1 MAEFRV
7 LEGLQALHSELVAAR
22 QHRFDN
28 PQVLDHL
35 VEVHSDNFKALLD
48 KTPRNSAHRTEL
60 NSKKVIK
67 TKDGEYRVN
76 DDFIYETLKV
86 ADELDLDEYEAGRIV
101 LDCQDEDDSET
112 QSRPLWECGL
122 IRFYQERKYLLDCM
136 RLCIEIANDEE
147 IEDNLK
153 DAFGVVV
160 EENIFVKGSAKKI
173 VARCMEAMQSIKAT
187 LQSINDKVVSRY
199 MLEQASLMRPLE
211 AADTIE
217 FCRMSLV
224 EQHECLA
231 MILHAAVER
240 RHADVNDF
248 KQFLGALKKIDKYDQ
263 FLVHLFPVLAAYINV
278 FGSPDGMCDFQQSR
292 QLDDEICKTGD
303 GDSWAISYLGAATRV
318 WWIAEYTGY
327 FQVDNEFDL
336 GGLDLDAEFEKRTKA
351 FTEALKDGAFD
362 FILSVAADCKTEEWQ
377 DPSRMGMRQWLQRKS
392 PPLQG
397 DFYYFSHFLQLS
409 LMAHLEVFIDS
420 VITNL
425 PELVRTLKTE
435 EDEQRQLS
443 QTHEQDLDLERFVV
457 IISYAYEDRPDAA
470 MTFFEDP
477 DSALYGFLQWA
488 STKASTP
495 LVSAFCEMLQ
505 SLACNE
511 ETATAAH
518 TFLLDEGHQS
528 SGKMRRSQSLTW
540 NQIFRE
546 LEFFAKKLSERP
558 NPSQMQ
564 IQRPGKSST
573 DQGEAEPESA
583 MMLECYVRLIGK
595 LTAESRTCRIRLAS
609 TQELMFPYILFKL
622 ANANVT
628 PRLRAAVF
636 YSLKSLLVAKTVV
649 ESDVLWNL
657 VDNFTMGALDPTSP
671 STAQQQ
677 RSPTSQLT
685 YEELQKSAF
694 NDLAIGFEEPNAFI
708 QLLTSLVTPYP
719 VSDGLNDTLPFPE
732 FLGINKRM
740 PGIEIYVDFVFLVFT
755 FKPKEITDQGQLRML
770 RLSCL
775 EFILACLQTF
785 NEDLIVL
792 GNETNIE
799 IDKAV
804 KTTSL
809 AAYVR
814 LHPFARVMEW
824 MYTESAITALMNT
837 IHQDQYA
844 LSRASPESP
853 LIQSILRGI
862 QVLIK
867 VLDLQATFLH
877 LVRPILQTAQKRKHL
892 TVAKTIYTSV
902 EDGILNH
909 LSLVV
914 DLGKYCNLGVGEL
927 TLSCLK
933 LLEKVST
940 SSKLISAWNPET
952 HRPGHRNKAIVQ
964 FEKDGEGGVVGTSL
978 AANITAVID
987 PALEADSEE
996 YLIKLFI
1003 LDFLYETLRASPDQ
1017 PTIAHLLLGFNC
1029 ELRGLSVSPRGAFD
1043 SQKSLFHSLL
1053 SVVIELVVNQDGRGM
1068 RGYLITL
1075 KYKILRIFQLLWKS
1089 PLSSTLV
1096 MDELRSTNFL
1106 FHMLLRETQI
1116 VPGLPWNDLTIDS
1129 NEFLLSSASVAYIDY
1144 LASRAIIFE
1153 YIGKE
1158 LCSVSQN
1165 RIPSVK
1171 RQIFDALN
1179 GQITLENHDT
1189 LAAHNIFDFFDFMN
1203 IDISW
1208 EVAPPTF
1215 NFYHELD
1222 LSPCV
1227 FDAGNAGPQYN
1238 LARVREC
1245 IQLKRSEYR
1254 ETLAM
1259 VPQEGMDEIRLEEQF
1274 LLEYLSFNNQRSLVR
1289 SVRLELLKKWSDL
1302 LLVMFE
1308 ANEFRGT
1315 VKTTFL
1321 LQALQA
1327 ILPTLEAL
1335 NTDSPPEAFELAKV
1349 AKILLYKLD
1358 FSDNTGGAPGSET
1371 DKIAM
1376 GNLVS
1381 DKLFQLFQVC
1391 MASIVK
1397 WNQYAEL
1404 RGLYYS
1410 ICYRYL
1416 TGVVDND
1423 GSDTRSSS
1431 VATARMRTNKAIQL
1445 HGERLLHVICDDA
1458 YGSDTLCQTSAMVL
1472 LSALVHLSRSSP
1484 QTTTTQVSIV
1494 DSLNRLNFIG
1504 VLVDSLKT
1512 ILQEWLAIIS
1522 PQSPLPA
1529 STAVAAEQYLTAK
1542 LCFLLQLSQT
1552 RAGAMYI
1559 LQANLFRAIEVSGVF
1574 AADPELEI
1582 NPSNTVALEKHYFL
1596 LASLA
1601 RIITACVLARG
1612 QGNVL
1617 QGRNFLQKHRMLVVH
1632 TLKRSAGIGIVG
1644 NGTGGR
1650 DQERSISDDFSFG
1663 STFRAADSI
1672 LMAKS
1677 VRKEGGREREEA
1689 QRRLEERIEE
1699 LAEALMV
1706 LIEGTGY
1713 LEFELDQ
1720 LAPERPGVGT
1730 TLFH

>member
-7 LEGLQALHSELVAAR
+7 LEGLQALHSELVAVR

-28 PQVLDHL
+28 LQVVEHL
-35 VEVHSDNFKALLD
+35 IQVHTDNFKALVD

-60 NSKKVIK
+60 NTKKIIK
-67 TKDGEYRVN
+67 TKDGEFKVN
-76 DDFIYETLKV
+76 DDFIFETLKV
-86 ADELDLDEYEAGRIV
+86 ADELDLDEYEAGRII
-101 LDCQDEDDSET
+101 LDCQDEDDPET

-147 IEDNLK
+147 VDDSLK
-153 DAFGVVV
+153 DAFGLVV
-160 EENIFVKGSAKKI
+160 EEKIFVKGSSKKI
-173 VARCMEAMQSIKAT
+173 VVRCMEAMQVIKAM
-187 LQSINDKVVSRY
+187 LQSINEKVASRY
-199 MLEQASLMRPLE
+199 MLEQASLVRPPE
-211 AADTIE
+211 AVETIE
-217 FCRMSLV
+217 FSRMSLV

-231 MILHAAVER
+231 MILHAAVEKQ
-240 RHADVNDF
+240 HADVNDF
-248 KQFLGALKKIDKYDQ
+248 RQFLGALKKIDKYDQ
-263 FLVHLFPVLAAYINV
+263 FLVHLFPVLAAYINL

-292 QLDDEICKTGD
+292 QLDQEICKTGD

-336 GGLDLDAEFEKRTKA
+336 GGLDLDAEFDKRTKA
-351 FTEALKDGAFD
+351 FTEALKEGAFD

-377 DPSRMGMRQWLQRKS
+377 DASRMGMRQWLQRKS

-409 LMAHLEVFIDS
+409 LMSHLEVFIDS

-425 PELVRTLKTE
+425 PELVRSLKTE

-546 LEFFAKKLSERP
+546 LDFFAKKLSERP

-564 IQRPGKSST
+564 IQRPGKSGT

-609 TQELMFPYILFKL
+609 PEEQLMFPMILFKL
-622 ANANVT
+622 ANANVA

-636 YSLKSLLVAKTVV
+636 YSLRSLLVVKNVA
-649 ESDVLWNL
+649 ESDTMWTL
-657 VDNFTMGALDPTSP
+657 VDNFTMGALDPSNP
-671 STAQQQ
+671 STLQQQ
-677 RSPTSQLT
+677 RSPTSQPT
-685 YEELQKSAF
+685 YEELQERAF
-694 NDLAIGFEEPNAFI
+694 NDLATGFEEPNAFI
-708 QLLTSLVTPYP
+708 QLLTSLVAPYS

-732 FLGINKRM
+732 NLGMNKRR

-755 FKPKEITDQGQLRML
+755 IKPKEIVDQGQLRIL

-824 MYTESAITALMNT
+824 MYSETAITALVST

-844 LSRASPESP
+844 LSRASPDSP
-853 LIQSILRGI
+853 LIQSILHGI

-877 LVRPILQTAQKRKHL
+877 LVRPILQTAQKRRPL
-892 TVAKTIYTSV
+892 TVAKSTYTSV

-909 LSLVV
+909 LALVV

-964 FEKDGEGGVVGTSL
+964 LEKDGEGEVIGTSL

-1003 LDFLYETLRASPDQ
+1003 LDFLFETLRASPDQ

-1029 ELRGLSVSPRGAFD
+1029 ELRGLSVAPRGAFD

-1053 SVVIELVVNQDGRGM
+1053 SVVIELVVNQDERGM

-1116 VPGLPWNDLTIDS
+1116 VPGLPWNDMTIDS
-1129 NEFLLSSASVAYIDY
+1129 DEFLLSPASVAYIDY
-1144 LASRAIIFE
+1144 LGSRAIIFE
-1153 YIGKE
+1153 YVGKE

-1165 RIPSVK
+1165 RIPSIK

-1179 GQITLENHDT
+1179 GQITLDNHET

-1203 IDISW
+1203 VDISW
-1208 EVAPPTF
+1208 QVAPPRF
-1215 NFYHELD
+1215 HFYHELD

-1227 FDAGNAGPQYN
+1227 VDAGGAGPQYN
-1238 LARVREC
+1238 LTRVKEC

-1254 ETLAM
+1254 DTLAM
-1259 VPQEGMDEIRLEEQF
+1259 VPQEGMDEIQAEEQV
-1274 LLEYLSFNNQRSLVR
+1274 LIEYLLFNNRRVLVR
-1289 SVRLELLKKWSDL
+1289 AVRLELLKKWSDL

-1327 ILPTLEAL
+1327 ILPTLESL

-1358 FSDNTGGAPGSET
+1358 FSDSTGGAPGAET

-1381 DKLFQLFQVC
+1381 EKLFQLFQVC
-1391 MASIVK
+1391 LSSIVK
-1397 WNQYAEL
+1397 WNQFAEL

-1423 GSDTRSSS
+1423 SNNTRSSS
-1431 VATARMRTNKAIQL
+1431 LATARIRTHKAIQL
-1445 HGERLLHVICDDA
+1445 HGEKLLHVICDDA
-1458 YGSDTLCQTSAMVL
+1458 YGSDTLCQTAAMVL

-1484 QTTTTQVSIV
+1484 QTTSTQISII

-1512 ILQEWLAIIS
+1512 ILQEWLAIINPS
-1522 PQSPLPA
+1522 SPLPL
-1529 STAVAAEQYLTAK
+1529 STAEPAEQYLTAK

-1552 RAGAMYI
+1552 KPGAMYI
-1559 LQANLFRAIEVSGVF
+1559 LQANLFRALELSGVF

-1582 NPSNTVALEKHYFL
+1582 NPSNTIALEKHYFL
-1596 LASLA
+1596 LVSLA
-1601 RIITACVLARG
+1601 RIITAAVLARG
-1612 QGNVL
+1612 QGNIV
-1617 QGRNFLQKHRMLVVH
+1617 QARNFLQKHRMLVVH

-1644 NGTGGR
+1644 NGVNG
-1650 DQERSISDDFSFG
+1650 DRSFSDEFSFG
-1663 STFRAADSI
+1663 GTMRGVDSA
-1672 LMAKS
+1672 LLGKS
-1677 VRKEGGREREEA
+1677 VRREGEKEKEEA

-1699 LAEALMV
+1699 LADAFML
-1706 LIEGTGY
+1706 LIGGTGF

-1720 LAPERPGVGT
+1720 VQPERRSVNT

>member
-7 LEGLQALHSELVAAR
+7 LEGLQALHSELVAVR

-28 PQVLDHL
+28 ISVLENL
-35 VEVHSDNFKALLD
+35 IELHSDNLKALVD
-48 KTPRNSAHRTEL
+48 KTPRNSTHRNDIT
-60 NSKKVIK
+60 NKKVIK
-67 TKDGEYRVN
+67 TKDGEFKVN
-76 DDFIYETLKV
+76 DDFIFETLKV
-86 ADELDLDEYEAGRIV
+86 ADELDLDEYEAGRII
-101 LDCQDEDDSET
+101 LDCQDEDDSEI

-122 IRFYQERKYLLDCM
+122 IRFHQERKYLLDCM
-136 RLCIEIANDEE
+136 RLCIELANDEE
-147 IEDNLK
+147 MDDNLK
-153 DAFGVVV
+153 DAFGKIL
-160 EENIFVKGSAKKI
+160 EEKIFVKGSSKKI
-173 VARCMEAMQSIKAT
+173 VARCMEAMQTIKAM
-187 LQSINDKVVSRY
+187 LQSINERVASRY
-199 MLEQASLMRPLE
+199 MLEQASLARPPE

-217 FCRMSLV
+217 FSRMSLV

-231 MILHAAVER
+231 MILHAAVEKQY
-240 RHADVNDF
+240 ADINDF
-248 KQFLGALKKIDKYDQ
+248 KQFLGTLKKIDKYDQ

-292 QLDDEICKTGD
+292 QLDQEILKTGD

-336 GGLDLDAEFEKRTKA
+336 GGLDLDVEFDKRTKA
-351 FTEALKDGAFD
+351 FTEALKEGAFD

-505 SLACNE
+505 ALACNE

-558 NPSQMQ
+558 NPAQMQ
-564 IQRPGKSST
+564 IQRPGKPGT

-595 LTAESRTCRIRLAS
+595 LTAESSTCRTRLAT
-609 TQELMFPYILFKL
+609 TQELMFPEILFRL

-636 YSLKSLLVAKTVV
+636 YSLRSLLVMKSVS
-649 ESDVLWNL
+649 ESNIIWTL
-657 VDNFTMGALDPTSP
+657 VDNFTMGALDPNNPATV
-671 STAQQQ
+671 QQQ
-677 RSPTSQLT
+677 RSPTYQST
-685 YEELQKSAF
+685 YEELQELAF
-694 NDLAIGFEEPNAFI
+694 NDLSTGFEEPNAFI
-708 QLLTSLVTPYP
+708 QLLTSLVTPYT

-732 FLGINKRM
+732 FLGVNKRR
-740 PGIEIYVDFVFLVFT
+740 PGIEIYVDFVFLMFT
-755 FKPKEITDQGQLRML
+755 MKPREIVDQGQLRML

-809 AAYVR
+809 AVYVR

-824 MYTESAITALMNT
+824 MYSEKAITALMDT

-844 LSRASPESP
+844 LSRASPHSP

-867 VLDLQATFLH
+867 VLDLQATFIH
-877 LVRPILQTAQKRKHL
+877 LVRPVIQSEAGKRRPL
-892 TVAKTIYTSV
+892 TLAKNTYTSI

-909 LSLVV
+909 LTLLV
-914 DLGKYCNLGVGEL
+914 DLGKYCNLGVSEL

-940 SSKLISAWNPET
+940 SSKLISAWNPDT

-964 FEKDGEGGVVGTSL
+964 LEKDGEGEVIGTSL
-978 AANITAVID
+978 AASINAVID
-987 PALEADSEE
+987 PALETESEE

-1029 ELRGLSVSPRGAFD
+1029 ELRGLSVAPNGVFD
-1043 SQKSLFHSLL
+1043 NQRSLFHSLL
-1053 SVVIELVVNQDGRGM
+1053 GVVIELVVNEGDRGM

-1096 MDELRSTNFL
+1096 MEELRSTNFL
-1106 FHMLLRETQI
+1106 FHMLLRESQI
-1116 VPGLPWNDLTIDS
+1116 VPGLPWNDMTLDDNS
-1129 NEFLLSSASVAYIDY
+1129 FLLSTASVAYIDY
-1144 LASRAIIFE
+1144 LGSRAIVFE
-1153 YIGKE
+1153 YIAKE

-1165 RIPSVK
+1165 RIPSIK
-1171 RQIFDALN
+1171 RQIFDSLN
-1179 GQITLENHDT
+1179 GQITLENQET

-1203 IDISW
+1203 VDISW
-1208 EVAPPTF
+1208 EVAPPQF
-1215 NFYHELD
+1215 HFYHELD

-1227 FDAGNAGPQYN
+1227 IDAGGAGIQYN
-1238 LARVREC
+1238 LSRVKEC

-1254 ETLAM
+1254 DTLAM
-1259 VPQEGMDEIRLEEQF
+1259 VPQEGMDEIQAEEQV
-1274 LLEYLSFNNQRSLVR
+1274 LLEYLLFNNRRVLVR
-1289 SVRLELLKKWSDL
+1289 AVRLELLKKWSDL

-1327 ILPTLEAL
+1327 ILPTLESL

-1381 DKLFQLFQVC
+1381 EKLFQLFQVC
-1391 MASIVK
+1391 LASIVK
-1397 WNQYAEL
+1397 WNQFAEL

-1423 GSDTRSSS
+1423 GGDTRSSS
-1431 VATARMRTNKAIQL
+1431 LLTTRIRTHKAIQN
-1445 HGERLLHVICDDA
+1445 HGEKLLHVICDDA
-1458 YGSDTLCQTSAMVL
+1458 YGSDTLCQTAAMVL
-1472 LSALVHLSRSSP
+1472 LSALVHISRSSP
-1484 QTTTTQVSIV
+1484 HTNPTSISV
-1494 DSLNRLNFIG
+1494 IESLSRLNFIG

-1512 ILQEWLAIIS
+1512 ILREWLAIIN
-1522 PQSPLPA
+1522 PPSPLPA
-1529 STAVAAEQYLTAK
+1529 STAEATEQYLTAK
-1542 LCFLLQLSQT
+1542 LCFLLQLAQT
-1552 RAGAMYI
+1552 KTGAMYI
-1559 LQANLFRAIEVSGVF
+1559 LQANLFRALEISGVF

-1596 LASLA
+1596 LVLLA
-1601 RIITACVLARG
+1601 RIITASVLSRG
-1612 QGNVL
+1612 QGNIV
-1617 QGRNFLQKHRMLVVH
+1617 QARGFLQRHRMLVVH
-1632 TLKRSAGIGIVG
+1632 TLKRAAGIGIVG
-1644 NGTGGR
+1644 NGMWGGGEEQQ
-1650 DQERSISDDFSFG
+1650 QERSISDGFSFG
-1663 STFRAADSI
+1663 GTVRGVDSI
-1672 LMAKS
+1672 L
-1677 VRKEGGREREEA
+1677 GG
-1689 QRRLEERIEE
+1689 
-1699 LAEALMV
+1699 
-1706 LIEGTGY
+1706 GKKG
-1713 LEFELDQ
+1713 
-1720 LAPERPGVGT
+1720 GG
-1730 TLFH
+1730 

>member
-1 MAEFRV
+1 MADFRV
-7 LEGLQALHSELVAAR
+7 LEGLQALHSELVAVR

-28 PQVLDHL
+28 LQVLEHL
-35 VEVHSDNFKALLD
+35 IEVHSEAFKALID
-48 KTPRNSAHRTEL
+48 KPPRNSAHRNEIST
-60 NSKKVIK
+60 KKIIK
-67 TKDGEYRVN
+67 TREGDFKVN
-76 DDFIYETLKV
+76 IDFIGETLKV
-86 ADELDLDEYEAGRIV
+86 ADDLDLDEYEAGRIL
-101 LDCQDEDDSET
+101 LDCADEDDPET

-122 IRFYQERKYLLDCM
+122 IRFHQERKYLLDCM

-147 IEDNLK
+147 IEDSLK
-153 DAFGVVV
+153 DAFGLVV
-160 EENIFVKGSAKKI
+160 EEKIFVKGSSKKI
-173 VARCMEAMQSIKAT
+173 VARCMEGMQAIKT
-187 LQSINDKVVSRY
+187 LLQSIQEKVAARY
-199 MLEQASLMRPLE
+199 MLERASLVRPPE
-211 AADTIE
+211 AADTLE
-217 FCRMSLV
+217 FSCMSLV

-231 MILHAAVER
+231 MILHAAVEKQ
-240 RHADVNDF
+240 HADVNDF
-248 KQFLGALKKIDKYDQ
+248 RQFLGTLKKIDKYDQ

-278 FGSPDGMCDFQQSR
+278 FGSPDGMCDFPQSR
-292 QLDDEICKTGD
+292 QLDQEICKTGD
-303 GDSWAISYLGAATRV
+303 GDNWAISYLGAATRV

-336 GGLDLDAEFEKRTKA
+336 GGLDLDAEFDKRTKA
-351 FTEALKDGAFD
+351 FTEALKEGAFD
-362 FILSVAADCKTEEWQ
+362 FILAVAADCKTEEWQ

-397 DFYYFSHFLQLS
+397 EFYYFSHFLQLS
-409 LMAHLEVFIDS
+409 LMTHLEVFIDS

-511 ETATAAH
+511 ESATAAY

-540 NQIFRE
+540 NQIFKE
-546 LEFFAKKLSERP
+546 LDFFATKLNERA

-564 IQRPGKSST
+564 IQRPGKSGT

-595 LTAESRTCRIRLAS
+595 LTAESKTCRTKLAF
-609 TQELMFPYILFKL
+609 TQGTPVVEILFRL

-636 YSLKSLLVAKTVV
+636 YSLRSLLVDKTVA
-649 ESDVLWNL
+649 ESDMMWRM
-657 VDNFTMGALDPTSP
+657 VDDFTMGAFNPNM

-677 RSPTSQLT
+677 KSPTNQST
-685 YEELQKSAF
+685 FADLQERTLD
-694 NDLAIGFEEPNAFI
+694 DLANGFEEPNAFI

-732 FLGINKRM
+732 FLGINKRK
-740 PGIEIYVDFVFLVFT
+740 PGIEIYVDFVFLMFVY
-755 FKPKEITDQGQLRML
+755 KPKEIVDQGQLRML

-775 EFILACLQTF
+775 EFIFACLQTF

-824 MYTESAITALMNT
+824 MYSEKAITALMNT
-837 IHQDQYA
+837 IHQDQHA
-844 LSRASPESP
+844 LSRASPDSP

-862 QVLIK
+862 QVMIK
-867 VLDLQATFLH
+867 VLDLQATFVH
-877 LVRPILQTAQKRKHL
+877 LVRPVIQAKPEQRRPL
-892 TVAKTIYTSV
+892 TVVKKTYAAI

-909 LSLVV
+909 LTLVV

-964 FEKDGEGGVVGTSL
+964 LEKDGEGEVIGTSL
-978 AANITAVID
+978 AGNITAMID
-987 PALEADSEE
+987 PALEAESEE

-1029 ELRGLSVSPRGAFD
+1029 ELSGLSVAPNGPFD
-1043 SQKSLFHSLL
+1043 NQKSLFHSLL
-1053 SVVIELVVNQDGRGM
+1053 SVAIELVVNQDERGM

-1106 FHMLLRETQI
+1106 FHMLLKETQI
-1116 VPGLPWNDLTIDS
+1116 MPGLPWNGMDIY
-1129 NEFLLSSASVAYIDY
+1129 NEAFLLSSASVAYIDY
-1144 LASRAIIFE
+1144 LGSRAIVFE

-1165 RIPSVK
+1165 RIPSIK
-1171 RQIFDALN
+1171 RQIFDALS
-1179 GQITLENHDT
+1179 GQIRLETHETLS
-1189 LAAHNIFDFFDFMN
+1189 APNIFDFFDFMN
-1203 IDISW
+1203 VDISW
-1208 EVAPPTF
+1208 QVERPRF
-1215 NFYHELD
+1215 HFYHELD
-1222 LSPCV
+1222 LSPCIE
-1227 FDAGNAGPQYN
+1227 DSGEAGVQYN
-1238 LARVREC
+1238 LARVQEC

-1254 ETLAM
+1254 DTLAL
-1259 VPQEGMDEIRLEEQF
+1259 VPQEGMDEIQAEEQV
-1274 LLEYLSFNNQRSLVR
+1274 LIEYLLFNNRRSLVR
-1289 SVRLELLKKWSDL
+1289 AARLELLKKWSDL

-1315 VKTTFL
+1315 AKTTFL

-1327 ILPTLEAL
+1327 ILPTLESL
-1335 NTDSPPEAFELAKV
+1335 NTDSAPEAFELAKV

-1358 FSDNTGGAPGSET
+1358 FSDSTGGAPGSET

-1381 DKLFQLFQVC
+1381 DKLFQLFQLC
-1391 MASIVK
+1391 LSSIVK
-1397 WNQYAEL
+1397 WTSCPEI

-1423 GSDTRSSS
+1423 SNTTRSSS
-1431 VATARMRTNKAIQL
+1431 LATARIRTHKAIQL

-1458 YGSDTLCQTSAMVL
+1458 YGSDTLCQTAAMVL

-1484 QTTTTQVSIV
+1484 ASSTSQQVSII

-1504 VLVDSLKT
+1504 VLVDSLKS
-1512 ILQEWLAIIS
+1512 ILQEWLAIINPPTPL
-1522 PQSPLPA
+1522 PQSA
-1529 STAVAAEQYLTAK
+1529 AESAEQYLTAK

-1552 RAGAMYI
+1552 RSGAMYI

-1596 LASLA
+1596 LVSLA
-1601 RIITACVLARG
+1601 RIITAAVLARG
-1612 QGNVL
+1612 QGNVA

-1644 NGTGGR
+1644 NGTNNRRGSE
-1650 DQERSISDDFSFG
+1650 ERSISDEFSFG
-1663 STFRAADSI
+1663 GTMRG
-1672 LMAKS
+1672 
-1677 VRKEGGREREEA
+1677 VRKEIDDKEKKEA
-1689 QRRLEERIEE
+1689 QGRLEERIEE
-1699 LAEALMV
+1699 LAEAFVV
-1706 LIEGTGY
+1706 LIGGTGF

-1720 LAPERPGVGT
+1720 LPPERLGGGGGVNT
-1730 TLFH
+1730 ALFH

>member
-7 LEGLQALHSELVAAR
+7 LEGLQALHSELVAVR

-28 PQVLDHL
+28 LQALQKL
-35 VEVHSDNFKALLD
+35 IELHSDNLKTLVE
-48 KTPRNSAHRTEL
+48 KTPRNTAHRNDIT
-60 NSKKVIK
+60 SRKVIK
-67 TKDGEYRVN
+67 TKDGEFRVN
-76 DDFIYETLKV
+76 DDFIFETLKV
-86 ADELDLDEYEAGRIV
+86 ADELDLDEYEAGRII
-101 LDCQDEDDSET
+101 LDCQDEDDQEI

-122 IRFYQERKYLLDCM
+122 IRFHQERKYLLDCM
-136 RLCIEIANDEE
+136 RLCIELANDEE
-147 IEDNLK
+147 IDDNLK
-153 DAFGVVV
+153 DAFGIIL
-160 EENIFVKGSAKKI
+160 EEKIFVKGSSKKI
-173 VARCMEAMQSIKAT
+173 VARCMEAMQAIKT
-187 LQSINDKVVSRY
+187 MLQSINERVASRY
-199 MLEQASLMRPLE
+199 MLEQASLARPPE
-211 AADTIE
+211 DAATIE
-217 FCRMSLV
+217 FSRMSLV

-231 MILHAAVER
+231 MILHAAVEKQY
-240 RHADVNDF
+240 ADVNDF
-248 KQFLGALKKIDKYDQ
+248 KQFLGTLKKIEKYDQ

-292 QLDDEICKTGD
+292 KLDQEILKTGD

-336 GGLDLDAEFEKRTKA
+336 GGLDLDVEFDKRTKA
-351 FTEALKDGAFD
+351 FTEALKEGAFD

-505 SLACNE
+505 ALACNE

-564 IQRPGKSST
+564 IQRPGKPGT

-595 LTAESRTCRIRLAS
+595 LTAESRTCRIRLAC
-609 TQELMFPYILFKL
+609 TQELMFPEILFRL
-622 ANANVT
+622 ASANVT

-636 YSLKSLLVAKTVV
+636 YSLRSLLVTKSVT
-649 ESDVLWNL
+649 ESDIMWTH
-657 VDNFTMGALDPTSP
+657 VDNFTMGALDPNNP
-671 STAQQQ
+671 LNVQQQQQQQ
-677 RSPTSQLT
+677 RSPTNQVT
-685 YEELQKSAF
+685 YEELQEAAF
-694 NDLAIGFEEPNAFI
+694 NDLSTGFEEPNAFI
-708 QLLTSLVTPYP
+708 QLLTSLVTPYT

-732 FLGINKRM
+732 YLGMNRRR
-740 PGIEIYVDFVFLVFT
+740 PGIEIYVDFVFLMFT
-755 FKPKEITDQGQLRML
+755 MKPREIVDQGQLRML

-824 MYTESAITALMNT
+824 MYSEKAIIALMDT

-844 LSRASPESP
+844 LSRASPHSP

-867 VLDLQATFLH
+867 VLDLQATFIH
-877 LVRPILQTAQKRKHL
+877 LVRPVIQSKSEKRRPL
-892 TVAKTIYTSV
+892 TLVKSTYTSI

-909 LSLVV
+909 LTLVV
-914 DLGKYCNLGVGEL
+914 DLGKYCNLGVSEL

-940 SSKLISAWNPET
+940 SDKLISAWNPDT

-964 FEKDGEGGVVGTSL
+964 LEKDGEGEVIGTSF
-978 AANITAVID
+978 AASINAVID
-987 PALEADSEE
+987 PALEAESEE

-1003 LDFLYETLRASPDQ
+1003 LDFLYETLRASPDR

-1029 ELRGLSVSPRGAFD
+1029 ELRGLSVAPNGAFD
-1043 SQKSLFHSLL
+1043 SQRSLFHSLL
-1053 SVVIELVVNQDGRGM
+1053 GVVIELVVNEGDRGM

-1096 MDELRSTNFL
+1096 MEELRSTNFL
-1106 FHMLLRETQI
+1106 FHMLLRESQI
-1116 VPGLPWNDLTIDS
+1116 VPGLPWNDTTLDD
-1129 NEFLLSSASVAYIDY
+1129 NAFLLSAASVAYIDY
-1144 LASRAIIFE
+1144 LGSRAIVFE
-1153 YIGKE
+1153 YIAKE

-1165 RIPSVK
+1165 RIPSIK

-1179 GQITLENHDT
+1179 GQITLENHET

-1208 EVAPPTF
+1208 EVVPPEF
-1215 NFYHELD
+1215 HFYHELD

-1227 FDAGNAGPQYN
+1227 INAGGAGVQYN
-1238 LARVREC
+1238 LSRVKEC

-1254 ETLAM
+1254 DTLAR
-1259 VPQEGMDEIRLEEQF
+1259 VPQEGMDEIQAEEQM
-1274 LLEYLSFNNQRSLVR
+1274 LLEYLLFNNRRVLVR
-1289 SVRLELLKKWSDL
+1289 AVRLELLKKWSDL

-1327 ILPTLEAL
+1327 ILPALESL
-1335 NTDSPPEAFELAKV
+1335 NTDSPPEAYELAKV
-1349 AKILLYKLD
+1349 AKILLFKLD

-1381 DKLFQLFQVC
+1381 EKLSQLFQVC
-1391 MASIVK
+1391 LASIVK
-1397 WNQYAEL
+1397 WNQFAEL

-1423 GSDTRSSS
+1423 GGDTRSSS
-1431 VATARMRTNKAIQL
+1431 LVTARIRTHKAIQN
-1445 HGERLLHVICDDA
+1445 HGEKLLHVICDDA
-1458 YGSDTLCQTSAMVL
+1458 YGSDTLCQTAAMVL
-1472 LSALVHLSRSSP
+1472 LSALVHMSRSSP
-1484 QTTTTQVSIV
+1484 QTNATSISV
-1494 DSLNRLNFIG
+1494 IESLNRLNFIG

-1512 ILQEWLAIIS
+1512 ILQEWLAIVNPS
-1522 PQSPLPA
+1522 SPLPA
-1529 STAVAAEQYLTAK
+1529 ATAEAMEQYLTAK
-1542 LCFLLQLSQT
+1542 LCFLLQLAQT
-1552 RAGAMYI
+1552 KTGAMYI
-1559 LQANLFRAIEVSGVF
+1559 IQANLFRALEISGVF

-1596 LASLA
+1596 LVSLA
-1601 RIITACVLARG
+1601 RIITAAVLSRG
-1612 QGNVL
+1612 QGNIV
-1617 QGRNFLQKHRMLVVH
+1617 QARGFLQKHRMLVVH
-1632 TLKRSAGIGIVG
+1632 TLKRAAGIGIVG
-1644 NGTGGR
+1644 NGLRGG
-1650 DQERSISDDFSFG
+1650 E
-1663 STFRAADSI
+1663 
-1672 LMAKS
+1672 
-1677 VRKEGGREREEA
+1677 EGGEFGFGGTLRGNVTRRGGEEA

-1699 LAEALMV
+1699 LGEAFMV
-1706 LIEGTGY
+1706 LIGGVGF

-1720 LAPERPGVGT
+1720 LPAERPSVMNA